1 MGKIVDIPGSKARAT
16 IRARNKCQRGEGKG
30 KAFLS
35 PGTAATCEF
44 AHPVSPSG
52 TVARASWPPM
62 FVELQCIS
70 KGPAQRPNFLVIEQP
85 SFWKAVA
92 LLVTRILGPPR
103 PSWWSS
109 CSRRWHDVPP
119 PTPPVEPSP
128 KRFYFPQPISEL
140 QPKPG
145 AQPAP
150 NPQAQSQQEPGQP
163 TVAGTQSGG
172 QEN

>member
-1 MGKIVDIPGSKARAT
+1 MGKIVDIPGSKSRAT
-16 IRARNKCQRGEGKG
+16 IRARNNCQRGEGRG

-44 AHPVSPSG
+44 AQPVRPSG

-70 KGPAQRPNFLVIEQP
+70 KGPAPAAEFPCDRTTELLESGRLARDPDFGFPQAKLVEFLQ
-85 SFWKAVA
+85 
-92 LLVTRILGPPR
+92 
-103 PSWWSS
+103 
-109 CSRRWHDVPP
+109 RWHDVPP

-128 KRFYFPQPISEL
+128 KRFYFSQPISEL